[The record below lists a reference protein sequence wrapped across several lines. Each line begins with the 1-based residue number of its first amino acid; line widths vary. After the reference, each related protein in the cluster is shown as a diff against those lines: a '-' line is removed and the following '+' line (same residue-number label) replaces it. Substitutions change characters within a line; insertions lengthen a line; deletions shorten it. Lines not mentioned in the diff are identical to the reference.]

1 MKHLYFVRHG
11 LSIMNKQ
18 GLFSGRT
25 ETPLDPE
32 GIEQAHEAG
41 RKAIDLHIDI
51 IVSSPLERCRETAK
65 IIAEE
70 IGYPIGNIR
79 YEELFVERELGSLEG
94 TPFHPHKIDH
104 GHEGVES
111 GEAILQRARKGVKH
125 LQELPGDNILLVSHG
140 AIGRAIRHVL
150 NPEIPYHDSE
160 RFENAKVVQ
169 LL

>member
-11 LSIMNKQ
+11 LSVMNKR
-18 GLFSGRT
+18 GVFSGRT

-41 RKAIDLHIDI
+41 RKAKDLNIDV

-70 IGYPIGNIR
+70 IDYPVEDIR

-94 TPFHPHKIDH
+94 TPFHPHIIDH
-104 GHEGVES
+104 GHDGVES
-111 GEAILQRARKGVKH
+111 GEAILERARRGVEH
-125 LQELPGDNILLVSHG
+125 LRLLPGDNVLLVSHG
-140 AIGRAIRHVL
+140 AIGRAIRHIL
-150 NPEIPYHDSE
+150 HPEVPYHGSE